1 MRYSQCVKAVTAM
14 TWVTYVTYSIFQDLI
29 LYIHNLYA
37 KLHGP
42 ICFCTPRV
50 ASLVA
55 EYGLIGFHA
64 TPEAASLTNAIFMT
78 YAYPSKVRGHGYI
91 SLCRYL
97 TFKIPL
103 YDSNL
108 RNTVAHLSI
117 FQWMSRKRY
126 KRYKTICSL
135 WKSDNRPYSARTRP
149 NTACLSLFHKLQE
162 VCPFLFS
169 LLCSF
174 PDRMVSMQTTRYS
187 VCAM

>member
-1 MRYSQCVKAVTAM
+1 MMRYSQCVKAVTAM

-29 LYIHNLYA
+29 LYIRNLYA

-42 ICFCTPRV
+42 ICFCTPGV

-108 RNTVAHLSI
+108 RKSVAHLSI
-117 FQWMSRKRY
+117 FRWMSRKRY
-126 KRYKTICSL
+126 NAITQIMMIALQGDTPCRWL
-135 WKSDNRPYSARTRP
+135 
-149 NTACLSLFHKLQE
+149 NT
-162 VCPFLFS
+162 
-169 LLCSF
+169 
-174 PDRMVSMQTTRYS
+174 
-187 VCAM
+187 